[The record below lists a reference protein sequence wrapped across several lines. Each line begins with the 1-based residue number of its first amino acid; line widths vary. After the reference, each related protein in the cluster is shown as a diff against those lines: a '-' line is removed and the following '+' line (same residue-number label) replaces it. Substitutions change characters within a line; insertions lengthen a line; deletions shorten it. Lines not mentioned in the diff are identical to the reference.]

1 MPVTAGPN
9 IVTDGLIFC
18 VDPANKESW
27 NGPISSNVKDLQS
40 TVTGSMNDNSS
51 GSYGDNTS
59 FTFDGVDD
67 WVNFGVIPQIDGLT
81 AFTIFIYIKSDF
93 SYSETKMIFGNRTTT
108 SPVRGIG
115 LEIGR
120 ITSQTSYFYLQ
131 ENIGSGDIWVGPM
144 YNSQFIVN
152 GWNRIVITYN
162 GSALTG
168 RINDNALVSNTV
180 TNRQIFSIEDFYLG
194 CANEYVPNKDFEGEI
209 GPLQIYN
216 RCLSDSEIQQNNK
229 AIDGRF
235 GLS

>member
-1 MPVTAGPN
+1 MATDYGN
-9 IVTDGLIFC
+9 KSIVTDGLVFY
-18 VDPANKESW
+18 VDPANKQSW
-27 NGPISSNVKDLQS
+27 TGPNSNNVNDLQS

-67 WVNFGVIPQIDGLT
+67 WVNFGVIPQIGGLT
-81 AFTIFIYIKSDF
+81 AFTIFVYIKSDF
-93 SYSETKMIFGNRTTT
+93 TYSESKMIFGNRTTS

-115 LEIGR
+115 FEIGKN
-120 ITSQTSYFYLQ
+120 TSKTSYFYLQ
-131 ENIGSGDIWVGPM
+131 ENVGSGDIWVGPM
-144 YNSQFIVN
+144 SNSQFIVN
-152 GWNRIVITYN
+152 DWNRIVITYN

-180 TNRQIFSIEDFYLG
+180 TGRQIFSIGDFYLG

-216 RCLSDSEIQQNNK
+216 RCLSDSEIAQNNNALK
-229 AIDGRF
+229 SRF
-235 GLS
+235 E

>member
-1 MPVTAGPN
+1 MGLEHGVNIVRDGLVFSVDPINSRSWAGPN
-9 IVTDGLIFC
+9 
-18 VDPANKESW
+18 
-27 NGPISSNVKDLQS
+27 SSNVNDLKS
-40 TVTGSMNDNSS
+40 VVTGSINNDTS
-51 GSYGDNTS
+51 GSYGDNDS

-67 WVNFGVIPQIDGLT
+67 WVNFGVIPQISGLT
-81 AFTIFIYIKSDF
+81 AFTIFVYIKSDF

-120 ITSQTSYFYLQ
+120 NTSQTSYFYLQ
-131 ENIGSGDIWVGPM
+131 ENVGSGDIWVGPM

-180 TNRQIFSIEDFYLG
+180 TNRQIFSIADFYLG

-216 RCLSDSEIQQNNK
+216 RCLSDSEIQQNNNALK
-229 AIDGRF
+229 GRF
-235 GLS
+235 GL